1 MAAVPGCN
9 GLTYL
14 IASSSVYYFL
24 LNFNIRPRKNVAPFW
39 WRASWR
45 VNRIENALFFLA
57 QHQCYDY
64 QQPPY
69 NKFWIFYVPRRSI
82 ISVNTAGSVLI
93 HFLVRNIYIEG
104 VFGWDMKL
112 FRLYLLEL
120 SSWRVFFKGE
130 RRSSTIFWIEAA

>member
-1 MAAVPGCN
+1 MKSFVEGKQDRECAF
-9 GLTYL
+9 Y
-14 IASSSVYYFL
+14 
-24 LNFNIRPRKNVAPFW
+24 
-39 WRASWR
+39 
-45 VNRIENALFFLA
+45 FLA

-112 FRLYLLEL
+112 FRLYLSEL
-120 SSWRVFFKGE
+120 SGWRVIFKGE